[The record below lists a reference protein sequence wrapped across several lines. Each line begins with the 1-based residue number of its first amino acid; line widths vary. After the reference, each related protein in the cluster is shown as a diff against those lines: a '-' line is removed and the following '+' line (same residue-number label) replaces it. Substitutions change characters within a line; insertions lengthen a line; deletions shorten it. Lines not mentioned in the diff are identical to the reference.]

1 MNQPNGALLG
11 LLIALCLLPG
21 RLLAQNDANT
31 DGTAD
36 QVETNVEFGE
46 ETEAAAGGASPLD
59 EIDQILE
66 GDDEVLAG
74 GGYTY
79 ERGDRRDPFLN
90 PLRRQDLDLPRGPRP
105 EGKAGLLIDEIS
117 LTGLFGTSEGMM
129 AQVRGGSKDKSY
141 LLVAGD
147 QLYDG
152 EVVAVRSDEVE
163 FKKVINDPAAI
174 KPFREVVKRL
184 DTKK

>member
-1 MNQPNGALLG
+1 MNRLDGVLVGFLL
-11 LLIALCLLPG
+11 ALCITPG
-21 RLLAQNDANT
+21 AWLAQTET
-31 DGTAD
+31 DPEASSD
-36 QVETNVEFGE
+36 QVESSSEFGE
-46 ETEAAAGGASPLD
+46 GGDLASGATSPLD

-79 ERGDRRDPFLN
+79 ERDDRRDPFLS

-117 LTGLFGTSEGMM
+117 LTGLFGTAEGMM
-129 AQVRGGSKDKSY
+129 AQVRGGAKDKSY
-141 LLVAGD
+141 LLIAGD

-152 EVVAVRSDEVE
+152 EVVAVRAGEVE

-184 DTKK
+184 DPKK